1 MRKRTQKKGK
11 TNQRTENLKLFLK
24 IGNGPKKKR
33 KLINKL
39 RIYKFFWKYELD
51 PKKEEADPKKGETDQ
66 QTEKKEETDP
76 SKQET
81 NQM

>member
-1 MRKRTQKKGK
+1 MRKRTQKKG
-11 TNQRTENLKLFLK
+11 E
-24 IGNGPKKKR
+24 PM
-33 KLINKL
+33 NKL
-39 RIYKFFWKYELD
+39 RILYFFWKSETD
-51 PKKEEADPKKGETDQ
+51 PKYEETDPKKGETDQ